1 MPSAWI
7 THCKAVYAAGKKKN
21 ASYKYSQAMKDAK
34 STYKKKGGKAA
45 KADDEKVEQAPKKSR
60 RKKKKQQSDAVIA
73 SKASLSRKFA
83 DEKVAHTKGLG
94 NVEEGRI
101 AEAKPKAKKRR
112 RKRPVLGKAFRNVN

>member
-34 STYKKKGGKAA
+34 STYKKGGKAA
-45 KADDEKVEQAPKKSR
+45 KADDDKVEQAAPKKRRR
-60 RKKKKQQSDAVIA
+60 RKKKKPDGVVE
-73 SKASLSRKFA
+73 
-83 DEKVAHTKGLG
+83 EKVAHTKGLG

-101 AEAKPKAKKRR
+101 AEQKPKAKKRR

>member
-34 STYKKKGGKAA
+34 STYKKGGKAA
-45 KADDEKVEQAPKKSR
+45 KAADDEKVAQPPKKRRR
-60 RKKKKQQSDAVIA
+60 RKKKKQSDAVEE
-73 SKASLSRKFA
+73 KE
-83 DEKVAHTKGLG
+83 EKVAHTKGLG

-112 RKRPVLGKAFRNVN
+112 RKRPILGKAFRNVN

>member
-7 THCKAVYAAGKKKN
+7 NHRKAVYAAGKKKN

-60 RKKKKQQSDAVIA
+60 RKKKKQQSDAVEE
-73 SKASLSRKFA
+73 KE
-83 DEKVAHTKGLG
+83 EKVAHTKGLG